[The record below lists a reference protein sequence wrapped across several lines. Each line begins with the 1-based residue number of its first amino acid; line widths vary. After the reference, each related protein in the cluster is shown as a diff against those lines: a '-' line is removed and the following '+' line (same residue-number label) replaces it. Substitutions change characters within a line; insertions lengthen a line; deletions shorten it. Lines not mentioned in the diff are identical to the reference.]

1 MPLRQA
7 YAPLRPEYDD
17 FLFAAVGEEV
27 NGIPLSTISML
38 TQLGFD
44 PWEEAAHLAS
54 LAKREAIEQLA
65 QIVARVPGTHW
76 PDDARGEIA
85 GELIELLPRLP
96 KKPDAPAKAPQRSY
110 RKTPG
115 WANVS
120 GWAKMPDRTKLWL
133 IGLILGAAV
142 AITVIG
148 REGLPFGDQPQPQPP
163 STIEAPRR

>member
-1 MPLRQA
+1 MPLRHA

-65 QIVARVPGTHW
+65 QIVARLPGTHW
-76 PDDARGEIA
+76 PADARGEIA
-85 GELIELLPRLP
+85 GDLIELLPRP
-96 KKPDAPAKAPQRSY
+96 AKKPDAPAQAPQRSY
-110 RKTPG
+110 QKKPG

-120 GWAKMPDRTKLWL
+120 GWPNVPERAKLWL

-142 AITVIG
+142 VVSVIA
-148 REGLPFGDQPQPQPP
+148 REGLPFGDQPRPQPT
-163 STIEAPRR
+163 STIEAPRS